1 MSHLPLPKS
10 ALYVCVDDDT
20 GHRSRLEAITADTI
34 VIAAPA
40 DAKKLVAAEV
50 GSHLTVS
57 WINEDGRVVLP
68 VLLERITTGPAERW
82 HLRPLGEPRQAGRR
96 RHERGGGGEKM
107 RISTLTAQPAVT
119 FNSTLLDLSEKA
131 LRCWAPA
138 SDIAVGEELHVQVML
153 STGVLS
159 HIGKVTIVREAP
171 DGIGQH
177 IVVSFHSLPAPTVQ
191 IIRRYLFV
199 WSSRQTRQTEH
210 ATAPD
215 TAGADAD
222 PASQARQPERTAAP
236 ARL

>member
-1 MSHLPLPKS
+1 MIPLPLPKS

-34 VIAAPA
+34 VVAAPA
-40 DAKKLVAAEV
+40 DAKSLVSAEV
-50 GSHLTVS
+50 GSHLTVF
-57 WINEDGRVVLP
+57 WITEDGRVVLP
-68 VLLERITTGPAERW
+68 VLLENITTGPSERW
-82 HLRPLGEPRQAGRR
+82 HLRPLGEPRPTGRR

-107 RISTLTAQPAVT
+107 RISTLAAQPAVT

-153 STGVLS
+153 STGAVS

-177 IVVSFHSLPAPTVQ
+177 IVVTFRSLPAPAVQ
-191 IIRRYLFV
+191 IIRRYLFA
-199 WSSRQTRQTEH
+199 WESRRAQRPEP
-210 ATAPD
+210 ATAVGA
-215 TAGADAD
+215 AGADAGPV
-222 PASQARQPERTAAP
+222 PAARQPGRAAAP
-236 ARL
+236 MRP